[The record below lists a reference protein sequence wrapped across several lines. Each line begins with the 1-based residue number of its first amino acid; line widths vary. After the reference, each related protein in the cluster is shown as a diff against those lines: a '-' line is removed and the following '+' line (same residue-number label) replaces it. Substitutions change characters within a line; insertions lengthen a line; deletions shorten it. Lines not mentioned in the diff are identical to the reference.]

1 MNVDLSAALAA
12 SAAKV
17 EAALGAFLPEGEGL
31 EADLHAAMRY
41 ACLGGG
47 KRMRPFLALETA
59 KLFSVD
65 EACAMRV
72 ACAVEMVH
80 CYSLVHDDLPAMDDD
95 DLRRGRPTVHK
106 AFDEATAILAGDA
119 LLTKAFE
126 VLAHPLTHAD
136 PLVRS
141 DLVLAL
147 ALASGAEGMCG
158 GQQID
163 LAAEGENLDIGQ
175 ITRLQR
181 LKTGA
186 LIGFAA
192 QSGAILG
199 KAPAHIRHTLVA
211 FAHDLGLAFQM
222 ADDLIDVEGSADMAG
237 KATGKDAARG
247 KATFVSIL
255 GPERARAQ
263 AELLAAQAARHLD
276 LFDGKAAHLRAL
288 AQWTVSRHS

>member
-1 MNVDLSAALAA
+1 MSVDLSAALAA

-17 EAALGAFLPEGEGL
+17 EAALDAFLPAGEGL
-31 EADLHAAMRY
+31 EAGLHEAMRY

-65 EACAMRV
+65 EACALRV

-95 DLRRGRPTVHK
+95 DMRRGRPTVHK

-136 PLVRS
+136 PGVRA

-147 ALASGAEGMCG
+147 ALASGADGMVG

-163 LAAEGENLDIGQ
+163 LAAEGEILDIGQ

-186 LIGFAA
+186 IIGFAA

-222 ADDLIDVEGSADMAG
+222 ADDLIDVEGSASVAG
-237 KATGKDAARG
+237 KATGKDAKLG

-263 AELLAAQAARHLD
+263 ATLLAEQAARHLD
-276 LFDGKAAHLRAL
+276 LFDEKAAHLRAL
-288 AQWTVSRHS
+288 PQWTVARKA